1 MAIEK
6 MRLLRMA
13 GSKENIE
20 KILLTAFATN
30 DLHAELASHVVNEG
44 NGGKLI
50 PEDNSFA
57 EYLKRINSMA
67 RSLNTEIMCAFD
79 GITTFTKDEIEMH
92 LIEAEEK
99 FEKINEQLMM
109 RSNLTPE
116 DKDALEIL
124 RSYDISALNDL
135 KYSYVT
141 FGRLPLS
148 SIPKVDLHEEKS
160 FIYHV
165 MTKNN
170 QYAWVLI
177 IALLD
182 KQKEV
187 NNILESLYFEPI
199 AIPKIDDIQ
208 YTIDCESTLGK
219 IYGYVY
225 HYAEL
230 AKYYKYMAI
239 FDNEVVITG
248 FVPERVKKAYKT
260 LFDDLTDV
268 VIQDFPAES
277 EEGLQPPTVLRNNW
291 FAKPFELFIEMYGL
305 PHYGEF
311 DPTFFVSVTYSLLFG
326 IMFGDLGQGLVLVIL
341 GQLLWVKKKMKLG
354 AVAVRIGMFSM
365 FFGTLFGSFFGDEEI
380 LTPLFTEILGFSE
393 KPIHVIDPNF
403 TMTLLLT
410 AVGLGAFLILTSI
423 GLNIMINIKR
433 KDYATALFT
442 QNGVAGFVFYAS
454 VIGMVAGD
462 MLLGMKLMNTLTLSI
477 FVYFPLFIILM
488 HVPLKNLLHNQALK
502 PHEGWGGYLVESIFE
517 LLEVVLSF
525 VSNTM
530 SFLRVGGFVL
540 SHAGM
545 MVVVMT
551 LKEMT
556 GSAGLLVLVI
566 GNIFVIG
573 LEGLIVGIQ
582 TLRLQYYEMFSRYF
596 AGGGKKYIPT
606 TLLNQ

>member
-1 MAIEK
+1 
-6 MRLLRMA
+6 
-13 GSKENIE
+13 
-20 KILLTAFATN
+20 
-30 DLHAELASHVVNEG
+30 
-44 NGGKLI
+44 
-50 PEDNSFA
+50 
-57 EYLKRINSMA
+57 
-67 RSLNTEIMCAFD
+67 
-79 GITTFTKDEIEMH
+79 
-92 LIEAEEK
+92 
-99 FEKINEQLMM
+99 
-109 RSNLTPE
+109 
-116 DKDALEIL
+116 
-124 RSYDISALNDL
+124 
-135 KYSYVT
+135 
-141 FGRLPLS
+141 
-148 SIPKVDLHEEKS
+148 
-160 FIYHV
+160 
-165 MTKNN
+165 
-170 QYAWVLI
+170 
-177 IALLD
+177 
-182 KQKEV
+182 
-187 NNILESLYFEPI
+187 
-199 AIPKIDDIQ
+199 
-208 YTIDCESTLGK
+208 
-219 IYGYVY
+219 
-225 HYAEL
+225 
-230 AKYYKYMAI
+230 
-239 FDNEVVITG
+239 
-248 FVPERVKKAYKT
+248 
-260 LFDDLTDV
+260 
-268 VIQDFPAES
+268 
-277 EEGLQPPTVLRNNW
+277 
-291 FAKPFELFIEMYGL
+291 
-305 PHYGEF
+305 
-311 DPTFFVSVTYSLLFG
+311 
-326 IMFGDLGQGLVLVIL
+326 MFGDLGQGLVLVIL

-454 VIGMVAGD
+454 VIGMVSAD

-488 HVPLKNLLHNQALK
+488 HVPLKNLLHKQALK

>member
-1 MAIEK
+1 
-6 MRLLRMA
+6 
-13 GSKENIE
+13 

-44 NGGKLI
+44 NGGKLL
-50 PEDNSFA
+50 PEDNSFS

-79 GITTFTKDEIEMH
+79 GVTTFTKDQIEMH

-109 RSNLTPE
+109 RSNLTAE

-124 RSYDISALNDL
+124 RTYDISALNDL

-148 SIPKVDLHEEKS
+148 SIPKIDLHEEKS

-187 NNILESLYFEPI
+187 SNVLDSLYFEPI

-208 YTIDCESTLGK
+208 YSIDCESTLGQ

-230 AKYYKYMAI
+230 AKYYKYMAV
-239 FDNEVVITG
+239 FDDQVVITG

-260 LFDDLTDV
+260 LFGDLTDV

-277 EEGLQPPTVLRNNW
+277 EEGLEPPTVLRNNW

-311 DPTFFVSVTYSLLFG
+311 DPTFFVSITYSLLFG

-341 GQLLWVKKKMKLG
+341 GQLMWVKKKMKLG

-454 VIGMVAGD
+454 VIGMVSAD
-462 MLLGMKLMNTLTLSI
+462 MLLG
-477 FVYFPLFIILM
+477 
-488 HVPLKNLLHNQALK
+488 
-502 PHEGWGGYLVESIFE
+502 
-517 LLEVVLSF
+517 
-525 VSNTM
+525 
-530 SFLRVGGFVL
+530 
-540 SHAGM
+540 
-545 MVVVMT
+545 
-551 LKEMT
+551 
-556 GSAGLLVLVI
+556 
-566 GNIFVIG
+566 
-573 LEGLIVGIQ
+573 
-582 TLRLQYYEMFSRYF
+582 
-596 AGGGKKYIPT
+596 
-606 TLLNQ
+606 

>member
-50 PEDNSFA
+50 PEDNTFA
-57 EYLKRINSMA
+57 EYLKRIDSMA

-79 GITTFTKDEIEMH
+79 GVTKFTHDQIEMH
-92 LIEAEEK
+92 LLDAEAK

-109 RSNLTPE
+109 QSNLTDE
-116 DKDALEIL
+116 DKEAIQIL
-124 RSYDISALNDL
+124 RTYDITALNDL
-135 KYSYVT
+135 KYTFVT

-148 SIPKVDLHEEKS
+148 SIPKIMLHEEKS
-160 FIYHV
+160 FILHS

-170 QYAWVLI
+170 QYAWVLVV
-177 IALLD
+177 ALLD

-199 AIPKIDDIQ
+199 AIPKIDEEQ
-208 YTIDCESTLGK
+208 FTIDCESTLGQ
-219 IYGYVY
+219 IYGYVR

-230 AKYYKYMAI
+230 AKYYKYMAV
-239 FDNEVVITG
+239 FDDEVVITG
-248 FVPERVKKAYKT
+248 FVPKRVCKAYKT
-260 LFDDLTDV
+260 LFGDLTDV

-277 EEGLQPPTVLRNNW
+277 EEGLEPPTVLRNNW

-305 PHYGEF
+305 PHYGDF
-311 DPTFFVSVTYSLLFG
+311 DPTFYVAITYSLLFG
-326 IMFGDLGQGLVLVIL
+326 IMFGDLGQGLVLVI
-341 GQLLWVKKKMKLG
+341 GGFALWKWKKMTLA
-354 AVAVRIGMFSM
+354 AVAMRIGLFSM
-365 FFGTLFGSFFGDEEI
+365 FFGTMFGSFFGDEEI
-380 LTPLFTEILGFSE
+380 LTPFFTDVLGLAE
-393 KPIHVIDPNF
+393 KPFHVMDPGF
-403 TMTLLLT
+403 TMTLLLS
-410 AVGLGAFLILTSI
+410 AVGLGATLILVSI
-423 GLNIMINIKR
+423 FLNIISRIKK
-433 KDYATALFT
+433 KDWAAAFFS
-442 QNGVAGFVFYAS
+442 QNGLAGFIFYGSA
-454 VIGMVAGD
+454 IGMATSE
-462 MLLGMKLMNTLTLSI
+462 MLLQIPVANQLTI
-477 FVYFPLFIILM
+477 GAFIIVPLLIILM
-488 HVPLKNLLHNQALK
+488 HVPLKNLVHK
-502 PHEGWGGYLVESIFE
+502 VSITPHEGWGGYLVESIFE
-517 LLEVVLSF
+517 LLEIVLSF
-525 VSNTM
+525 VTNTM

-556 GSAGLLVLVI
+556 GNAGLLVLII
-566 GNIFVIG
+566 GNIFVIA

-596 AGGGKKYIPT
+596 EGGGKKYIPT

>member
-1 MAIEK
+1 
-6 MRLLRMA
+6 LRF
-13 GSKENIE
+13 
-20 KILLTAFATN
+20 LT
-30 DLHAELASHVVNEG
+30 
-44 NGGKLI
+44 
-50 PEDNSFA
+50 
-57 EYLKRINSMA
+57 
-67 RSLNTEIMCAFD
+67 
-79 GITTFTKDEIEMH
+79 
-92 LIEAEEK
+92 
-99 FEKINEQLMM
+99 
-109 RSNLTPE
+109 
-116 DKDALEIL
+116 
-124 RSYDISALNDL
+124 
-135 KYSYVT
+135 
-141 FGRLPLS
+141 
-148 SIPKVDLHEEKS
+148 
-160 FIYHV
+160 
-165 MTKNN
+165 
-170 QYAWVLI
+170 
-177 IALLD
+177 
-182 KQKEV
+182 
-187 NNILESLYFEPI
+187 
-199 AIPKIDDIQ
+199 IDDIQ

-230 AKYYKYMAI
+230 AKYYKYMAV
-239 FDNEVVITG
+239 FENEVVITG
-248 FVPERVKKAYKT
+248 FVPTRVKKAYKT

-277 EEGLQPPTVLRNNW
+277 EEGLEPPTVLRNNW

-326 IMFGDLGQGLVLVIL
+326 IMFGDLGQGLVLVIF

-454 VIGMVAGD
+454 VIGMVSAD

-477 FVYFPLFIILM
+477 FVYFPLVIILM
-488 HVPLKNLLHNQALK
+488 HVPLKNLLHKQALK

>member
-44 NGGKLI
+44 NGGKLL

-67 RSLNTEIMCAFD
+67 RSLNAEIMCAFD

-92 LIEAEEK
+92 LIEAEEM

-109 RSNLTPE
+109 RSHLTPE

-177 IALLD
+177 IALLG

-187 NNILESLYFEPI
+187 NTILESLYFEPI

-208 YTIDCESTLGK
+208 YTIECESTLGQ

-230 AKYYKYMAI
+230 AKFYKYMAV

-260 LFDDLTDV
+260 LFGDLTDV

-291 FAKPFELFIEMYGL
+291 FARPFELFIEMYGL

-311 DPTFFVSVTYSLLFG
+311 DPTFFVSITYSLLFG
-326 IMFGDLGQGLVLVIL
+326 IMFGDLGQGLVLVLL
-341 GQLLWVKKKMKLG
+341 GQLL
-354 AVAVRIGMFSM
+354 
-365 FFGTLFGSFFGDEEI
+365 
-380 LTPLFTEILGFSE
+380 
-393 KPIHVIDPNF
+393 
-403 TMTLLLT
+403 
-410 AVGLGAFLILTSI
+410 
-423 GLNIMINIKR
+423 
-433 KDYATALFT
+433 
-442 QNGVAGFVFYAS
+442 
-454 VIGMVAGD
+454 
-462 MLLGMKLMNTLTLSI
+462 
-477 FVYFPLFIILM
+477 
-488 HVPLKNLLHNQALK
+488 
-502 PHEGWGGYLVESIFE
+502 
-517 LLEVVLSF
+517 
-525 VSNTM
+525 
-530 SFLRVGGFVL
+530 
-540 SHAGM
+540 
-545 MVVVMT
+545 
-551 LKEMT
+551 
-556 GSAGLLVLVI
+556 
-566 GNIFVIG
+566 
-573 LEGLIVGIQ
+573 
-582 TLRLQYYEMFSRYF
+582 
-596 AGGGKKYIPT
+596 
-606 TLLNQ
+606 